1 MMDESRRYVVHFGE
15 AEHDH
20 TVLGGKCAGLVALIR
35 AGAAVPPGFA
45 VTTHAYAAMVAAHD
59 LDHELAQRTASLPA
73 DDSRGQARS
82 AHEIGELFR
91 TRPIPENIRAAI
103 RAGYLRLCEQ
113 AGEEL
118 PVAVRSSGTAE
129 DLPDASFA
137 GQGDTYLWT
146 VGAEAVIERVKDCWA
161 SLFSAR
167 AIAYRARNGF
177 GQRDHRMAAGV
188 QAMVNARA
196 AGVAMSLNPAN
207 GDRSKIVIESIW
219 GLGEPLVSGHVTPD
233 CFVID
238 KVLLEPVE
246 RTVVRKPHEL
256 VADSKAQCTVLRE
269 VEEDR
274 QTMPSLSDGE
284 LRAVA
289 RAVKAV
295 EKAMGG
301 PQDIEWAIDAQRPDG
316 EAVVLLQSRPETV
329 WSNKKA
335 LAKAGKSYATG
346 IEGVLGTLLT
356 PLAARNSQQQRN
368 NNNAE
373 GEHR

>member
-1 MMDESRRYVVHFGE
+1 MKESRRYVVSFAE
-15 AEHDH
+15 AAHDDQAA
-20 TVLGGKCAGLVALIR
+20 LGGKCAGLVALIR

-59 LDHELAQRTASLPA
+59 LAYEIASRTASLSA
-73 DDSRGQARS
+73 DDIGGQPQCAR
-82 AHEIGELFR
+82 EIGELFR
-91 TRPIPENIRAAI
+91 ARPIPDDIRAAI
-103 RAGYLRLCEQ
+103 RIGYLRLCEQ

-146 VGAEAVIERVKDCWA
+146 VGAEAVIERVQDCWA

-177 GQRDHRMAAGV
+177 SQHDHRMAVGV

-207 GDRSKIVIESIW
+207 GDRSKIVVESTW
-219 GLGEPLVSGHVTPD
+219 GLGEPLVSGQVTPD

-238 KVLLEPVE
+238 KVLLEPSE
-246 RTVVRKPHEL
+246 HTVVRKLHEL
-256 VADSKAQCTVLRE
+256 VADPKAQCTVLRE
-269 VEEDR
+269 VEEGR
-274 QTMPSLSDGE
+274 QTMPSLSDAE

-289 RAVKAV
+289 RTVKAV
-295 EKAMGG
+295 EKAMGV
-301 PQDIEWAIDAQRPDG
+301 PQDIEWAIDPQRLEG

-329 WSNKKA
+329 WSNKQA
-335 LAKAGKSYATG
+335 SAKPGKSYATG
-346 IEGVLGTLLT
+346 IEGVLGTLLA
-356 PLAARNSQQQRN
+356 PLAARETQQQSN

-373 GEHR
+373 GGHR